1 MSGDI
6 RANVTIAHPE
16 ATDLEVWTALR
27 CAALDKDIAALPLG
41 LNTPLGDDGMG
52 LSGGQLQ
59 RLALARALVHRP
71 RILVLDE
78 ATSHLDSDTENS
90 IFHNL
95 NRLECTQIVVAHRLS
110 TVKDADQIV
119 VLEAGR
125 IAGVG
130 THDEL
135 MGECDAYRHLIA
147 RQLPAA

>member
-1 MSGDI
+1 M
-6 RANVTIAHPE
+6 
-16 ATDLEVWTALR
+16 
-27 CAALDKDIAALPLG
+27 K
-41 LNTPLGDDGMG
+41 
-52 LSGGQLQ
+52 
-59 RLALARALVHRP
+59 
-71 RILVLDE
+71 
-78 ATSHLDSDTENS
+78 TSHLDSDTENS